1 MKKWIILA
9 LCLLFVLSAGCKQ
22 PGSHTEPEPIETKE
36 PEPVVTEEPAV
47 TAEPVVTDAPASEEP
62 DETTGTVGDLTFKT
76 NTLFGEPIAADIIKD
91 YDLVIVNFWAEWCGP
106 CVGELPELE
115 RIHQEYPNVLIL
127 GVLSGTDSVRNAKDT
142 LKSAGVTYPTLEASG
157 KLAAL
162 SRRSQYIPATYFF
175 DNEGHEIGSPIIG
188 SQDYEGWKATVEE
201 FLN

>member
-22 PGSHTEPEPIETKE
+22 PGSHTEPEPIETQA
-36 PEPVVTEEPAV
+36 P
-47 TAEPVVTDAPASEEP
+47 EPVVTDAPAEP
-62 DETTGTVGDLTFKT
+62 AEPAEPQGGAFNTDMAFSGTTLD
-76 NTLFGEPIAADIIKD
+76 GEPIDQTIFEN
-91 YDLVIVNFWAEWCGP
+91 YDLIIVNCWAEWCGP
-106 CVGELPELE
+106 CVGEMPELE